1 MIGFQTKS
9 NMQFFTAA
17 RKGRQEL
24 CVKREGVKSDSFVL
38 LGSISLA
45 GWPKL
50 QVLILQ
56 VPVGSNQSADFI
68 CGSAGQATALI
79 PSRVGWSPAM
89 MWFVAVFYE
98 TCNEIQLD
106 IISNLL
112 CNL

>member
-45 GWPKL
+45 G
-50 QVLILQ
+50 
-56 VPVGSNQSADFI
+56 
-68 CGSAGQATALI
+68 
-79 PSRVGWSPAM
+79 
-89 MWFVAVFYE
+89 
-98 TCNEIQLD
+98 
-106 IISNLL
+106 
-112 CNL
+112 